1 MVKTT
6 DVSPDLL
13 ASWMAAG
20 DTVLVDV
27 REDYEHAEERI
38 DGAMLRPLSSFN
50 ADALRRDA
58 GSKRVVFHC
67 RSGSR
72 SLDAAERYR
81 QNGEVTFHLRGGV
94 EGWKMAGK
102 TVVQP
107 AAAPRLPIM
116 RQVQITAGAVIVVGV
131 GLGVMVSPWFHVLSG
146 FVGFGLMFAGISGWC
161 GLAKLLAAMPWNKQL
176 RRAGAQASCRMA

>member
-6 DVSPDLL
+6 GVSPELL
-13 ASWMAAG
+13 TSWMAAG

-38 DGAMLRPLSSFN
+38 DGAVLHPLSSFD

-81 QNGEVTFHLRGGV
+81 RNGEATFHLGGGV
-94 EGWKMAGK
+94 EGWKSAGK
-102 TVVQP
+102 TVVQS
-107 AAAPRLPIM
+107 AAARRLPIM
-116 RQVQITAGAVIVVGV
+116 RQVQITAGAMIAIGV
-131 GLGVMVSPWFHVLSG
+131 GLGVTVSPWFHVLPG

-176 RRAGAQASCRMA
+176 RQAGAQASCPAA